1 MMPLSHRVRLPGLLF
16 AVGGAVCYGVNMVG
30 ARLAAGEGI
39 GGAAIMTYRS
49 ALMLVPIAFL
59 IVWQRPSLALPK
71 EGRFAFLTLVAT
83 SAGMGLAY
91 LSAVS
96 FVPVTVAAVVFY
108 TYPVL
113 LLVAS
118 PVLLGTRI
126 GPPQLLIAAC
136 CFAGICLVIG
146 PSFSGLDWRGL
157 SLAGLGSVLT
167 MMQFYTAARCG
178 AASQTTK
185 LFWIH
190 VVALPMG
197 LAAVLATGTW
207 VAPVELMRAPL
218 AIAIAF
224 GGYMLGIVLQLL
236 ALSRLNP
243 VVAGFV
249 FCLEPVV
256 TALAAMLAL
265 GERLDPH
272 QLAGVALVLA
282 AVMAASLPRWPR
294 RASTKAVPA
303 PDKRPEQGSSMRP
316 PSSHTPAPGEVSP

>member
-1 MMPLSHRVRLPGLLF
+1 MTTLSHRARLPGLLF
-16 AVGGAVCYGVNMVG
+16 AIGGAVFYGVNMVG

-39 GGAAIMTYRS
+39 GGAAIIAYRS
-49 ALMLVPIAFL
+49 AFMLVLIAF
-59 IVWQRPSLALPK
+59 VVAWRRPALGIPK
-71 EGRFAFLTLVAT
+71 KNRLAFLTLVAS
-83 SAGMGLAY
+83 SAGMGLTY

-113 LLVAS
+113 LLLAS

-126 GPPQLLIAAC
+126 GPTQLLIAAC

-157 SLAGLGSVLT
+157 SLAGLGSLLT
-167 MMQFYTAARCG
+167 VMQFYAAARCG
-178 AASQTTK
+178 AASQMAK
-185 LFWIH
+185 LLWIH
-190 VVALPMG
+190 VIALPMG
-197 LAAVLATGTW
+197 LAAALATGTW

-224 GGYMLGIVLQLL
+224 GGYMVGIVLQLL

-249 FCLEPVV
+249 FCLEPIV
-256 TALAAMLAL
+256 TALTAMFAL
-265 GERLDPH
+265 DERLDPH

-282 AVMAASLPRWPR
+282 AVMAASLPRSPR
-294 RASTKAVPA
+294 PGSTKAVPT
-303 PDKRPEQGSSMRP
+303 PDMMPEQGPPMRP
-316 PSSHTPAPGEVSP
+316 PPAPGEVSP